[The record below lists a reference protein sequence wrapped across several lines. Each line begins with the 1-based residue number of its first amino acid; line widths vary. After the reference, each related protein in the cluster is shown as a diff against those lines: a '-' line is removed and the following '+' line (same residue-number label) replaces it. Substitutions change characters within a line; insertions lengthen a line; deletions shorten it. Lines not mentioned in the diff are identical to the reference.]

1 MESGGKAE
9 LQGNVS
15 SDYVSHVPLQ
25 LLIMQC
31 NLLRQT
37 LIITSLKFI
46 NMQYFISKRPLVVIS
61 KCPLEHAY
69 LIMFDLQLQ
78 GMSYSIVWKI
88 KKAWNIMYQVKISH
102 RHSPLASQPSLS
114 FSLVWH
120 IPKVQTLEQFHRW
133 TWNVVMSIFNA
144 LSYNTNTSVTNIT
157 LHYSH
162 NTLYLALFLHC
173 RVLFYYT
180 SDNLLIS
187 CQISKRRN
195 AKSTGHSV
203 FTQFSETNYAHL
215 LQAQGFAL
223 NSRAAGQNQTFALP
237 KPICISRCMH
247 INSPVHDDKTVHKA
261 VRKASAQ
268 KYFLASQCKKYQKR
282 FKFCTSFLQK
292 AMALIALWII
302 PTPPHIN
309 ATVLLAHL
317 PFHIFMHAKH

>member
-1 MESGGKAE
+1 MLWATT
-9 LQGNVS
+9 LT
-15 SDYVSHVPLQ
+15 H
-25 LLIMQC
+25 LLPI
-31 NLLRQT
+31 
-37 LIITSLKFI
+37 
-46 NMQYFISKRPLVVIS
+46 
-61 KCPLEHAY
+61 
-69 LIMFDLQLQ
+69 
-78 GMSYSIVWKI
+78 
-88 KKAWNIMYQVKISH
+88 
-102 RHSPLASQPSLS
+102 
-114 FSLVWH
+114 
-120 IPKVQTLEQFHRW
+120 
-133 TWNVVMSIFNA
+133 
-144 LSYNTNTSVTNIT
+144 
-157 LHYSH
+157 LHYIIATIHSI
-162 NTLYLALFLHC
+162 LHC

-180 SDNLLIS
+180 SDNLLLIS

-268 KYFLASQCKKYQKR
+268 KYFLASQCKKYQKH